1 LSAYV
6 RGRAMARPLV
16 VLPRIHTGH
25 TDFSEREDSA
35 NFARVWEIKLGY
47 EVAHGE
53 SRGLRGRAV
62 VRVGIPRLARN
73 DKYGDTF

>member
-1 LSAYV
+1 MSAYV

-47 EVAHGE
+47 EVAMAK
-53 SRGLRGRAV
+53 AV
-62 VRVGIPRLARN
+62 G
-73 DKYGDTF
+73 